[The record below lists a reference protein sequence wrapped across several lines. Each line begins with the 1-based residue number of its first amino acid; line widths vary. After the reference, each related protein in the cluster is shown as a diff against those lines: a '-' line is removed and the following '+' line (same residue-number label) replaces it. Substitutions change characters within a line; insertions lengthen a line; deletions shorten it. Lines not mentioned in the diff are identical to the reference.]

1 MFSLGKEK
9 MLWKQ
14 THTTKIILLKFD
26 LANLE
31 FCVLNLS
38 SFIVIFLL
46 VFTMSVCVWENNNN
60 IRVIYIYF
68 MILGDQMFELLKK
81 QKSTNLIPSGIVKS
95 MKQTANKLISD
106 VQFNV
111 LKNVSNKMD
120 RNLHRFGKFT
130 VKLLLAWI

>member
-1 MFSLGKEK
+1 
-9 MLWKQ
+9 
-14 THTTKIILLKFD
+14 
-26 LANLE
+26 
-31 FCVLNLS
+31 
-38 SFIVIFLL
+38 
-46 VFTMSVCVWENNNN
+46 
-60 IRVIYIYF
+60 

-130 VKLLLAWI
+130 VKLLLA

>member
-14 THTTKIILLKFD
+14 THTHTHTKIILLKFD

-120 RNLHRFGKFT
+120 RNLHRFG
-130 VKLLLAWI
+130 V